1 MAEFPW
7 FPCYPSDW
15 LSSQTVQLLTLEQE
29 GAFFR
34 LLCYAWLNDACALP
48 SKPQA
53 MLKLCK
59 GISEE
64 DLKPVLA
71 AFPPHPTKADHV
83 HNPRLYKEWL
93 ACRERQTMLQDRAH
107 KGAEARW
114 AEKPKKVVKV
124 KPEQP
129 VNGRDYRAEAKTVL
143 AFLNEKTSK
152 NFRDVDSNLAF
163 IEARLKSGIDVQ
175 TCKTL
180 IARKVR
186 DWTPNPEMAPYLRPE
201 TLFNKT
207 KFETYLAEVST

>member
-1 MAEFPW
+1 MSEFPW
-7 FPCYPSDW
+7 FPCYPGDW

-34 LLCYAWLNDACALP
+34 LLCYEWQADACALP
-48 SKPQA
+48 SNPRA

-64 DLKPVLA
+64 ELKPVLA
-71 AFPPHPTKADHV
+71 AFHQHPTKPGHLY
-83 HNPRLYKEWL
+83 NPRLYKEWL
-93 ACRERQTMLQDRAH
+93 ACRERQSMLQERAH

-114 AEKPKKVVKV
+114 SEKPKKIHKL
-124 KPEQP
+124 KAQP
-129 VNGRDYRAEAKTVL
+129 IANGRDYRAEAKTVL
-143 AFLNEKTSK
+143 AFLNEKTGK
-152 NFRDVDSNLAF
+152 QFREVESNLSF
-163 IEARLKSGIDVQ
+163 IEARLKSDIDVQ

-186 DWTPNPEMAPYLRPE
+186 DWTPKPEMAPYLRPE

-207 KFETYLAEVST
+207 KFETYLAEVTP

>member
-15 LSSQTVQLLTLEQE
+15 LSSQTTQFMTLEQE

-34 LLCYAWLNDACALP
+34 LLCFAWLDDACALP
-48 SKPQA
+48 NSPKA

-64 DLKPVLA
+64 EFKPILA
-71 AFPPHPTKADHV
+71 AFTPHPSKPDSL

-93 ACRERQTMLQDRAH
+93 ACRERQAILQSRAQ

-114 AEKPKKVVKV
+114 AV
-124 KPEQP
+124 KPLKLTTKKAALL
-129 VNGRDYRAEAKTVL
+129 NGRDYRTESKTIL
-143 AFLNEKTSK
+143 AFLNEKTGK
-152 NFRDVDSNLAF
+152 QFREVESNLRL
-163 IEARLKSGIDVQ
+163 IEARLKSGVDVQ

-186 DWTPNPEMAPYLRPE
+186 DWTPKPEMQPYLRPE
-201 TLFNKT
+201 TLFNQT
-207 KFETYLAEVST
+207 KFETYLAEVSS